1 VQAIL
6 TGLSSIAKSLGGDAE
21 LDVGFSGNTL
31 TVQQGFTLPTIPLGF
46 GEITDL
52 GLDLGFSATIP
63 SDLSFSV
70 GIGSKQDPFQ
80 WVVSPL
86 AGTGAIVLGVQ
97 GGGLDVY
104 LEAGLGLGLSISVAV
119 ASGSASIIVS
129 LSLDIGTTQIQIAA
143 ALTGNAQVD
152 VLGGVASASLTL
164 TAAIM
169 ITLPAPL
176 PPSDADLSA
185 QVSVGIHISICWVIS
200 VSFDGSWGFS
210 ETISL

>member
-1 VQAIL
+1 M
-6 TGLSSIAKSLGGDAE
+6 
-21 LDVGFSGNTL
+21 
-31 TVQQGFTLPTIPLGF
+31 
-46 GEITDL
+46 
-52 GLDLGFSATIP
+52 SATIP

-86 AGTGAIVLGVQ
+86 AGTGAIVLGVK
-97 GGGLDVY
+97 GGDLDVY

-129 LSLDIGTTQIQIAA
+129 LRLDIQPDQVQIAA

-164 TAAIM
+164 SAAIM
-169 ITLPAPL
+169 ITVENVPHQ
-176 PPSDADLSA
+176 ADLAA

-210 ETISL
+210 ESISL